1 MSQGSSP
8 QIQVLPTGGY
18 VSTLFVFNSVDYQRS
33 AAAAYV
39 AKSTADAVY
48 ISSGNTENIRKNFK
62 TYDEKTKYLIGRLAA
77 TQQYI
82 QR

>member
-48 ISSGNTENIRKNFK
+48 ISKGNTENIRTNFK

>member
-1 MSQGSSP
+1 MSPDSRP
-8 QIQVLPTGGY
+8 HIQVLPTGGY

-48 ISSGNTENIRKNFK
+48 ISKDNTQNIRQNFK

-82 QR
+82 QK

>member
-18 VSTLFVFNSVDYQRS
+18 VSTLFVFNSVDYQKS
-33 AAAAYV
+33 ASAAYV
-39 AKSTADAVY
+39 AKSTADAIY
-48 ISSGNTENIRKNFK
+48 MSNANTQNLRTNFK
-62 TYDEKTKYLIGRLAA
+62 SHDERMKYLIGRLAL
-77 TQQYI
+77 TQQYV